1 VLSRE
6 DVEVKYMLPLEDL
19 AKFIKKLSR
28 HNYVNFSKD
37 AESLKVLKSYLKKK
51 AHKVRIIK
59 VPT

>member
-6 DVEVKYMLPLEDL
+6 DVEVKYILSLEDL

-28 HNYVNFSKD
+28 HNYINFSKD
-37 AESLKVLKSYLKKK
+37 AKSLRVLGSYLEGK

-59 VPT
+59 VLA